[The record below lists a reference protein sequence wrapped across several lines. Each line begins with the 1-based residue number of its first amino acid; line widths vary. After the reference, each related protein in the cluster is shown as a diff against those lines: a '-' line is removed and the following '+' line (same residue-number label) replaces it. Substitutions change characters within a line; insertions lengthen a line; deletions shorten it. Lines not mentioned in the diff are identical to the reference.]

1 MGEIL
6 LMQLLSDNK
15 TDFTKLNSILALYI
29 AIRNDYGSLCMEEVT
44 SELSYHIIISYHITS
59 YYIIYH
65 IISYIIS
72 YCILYHTI
80 SYIISYIISYH
91 IIHNIIYFP
100 SVNPNRITLSIL
112 LLKSSYLLGL
122 MVDIN
127 TSVNKNHIVM

>member
-6 LMQLLSDNK
+6 LMQLLSDNE

-29 AIRNDYGSLCMEEVT
+29 TIRNDYGSLCMEEVT
-44 SELSYHIIISYHITS
+44 SELSYHIMSCHIISSYHITS
-59 YYIIYH
+59 HH

-72 YCILYHTI
+72 YHRLYHT
-80 SYIISYIISYH
+80 ISYIISYH

-122 MVDIN
+122 RVDIN